1 VRALCDQVV
10 IVDHGRLVAQGSPAA
25 LCRQTD
31 SASLEDAF
39 IKLTCAEET
48 PVC

>member
-1 VRALCDQVV
+1 VV
-10 IVDHGRLVAQGSPAA
+10 VVDGGRVVAEGSPAG

-39 IKLTCAEET
+39 VKLTCQEGA
-48 PVC
+48 VC